1 MTWLTPAIV
10 TNFAYAACMLL
21 FGLLVLSVRNRK
33 MAPRPSYSS
42 YASPLF
48 GASRPAPKNRAAQVS
63 RPTKTAVQH
72 SGLLLSTGLEYTP
85 RELAIPKAPDSF
97 VNPLAAP
104 LIFPALQI
112 PEEVKMNSPSFPFEG
127 VDPVA
132 LAERSESGL
141 LEATSTMHEHIP
153 SLQEAYGILGM
164 EELRVREI
172 AIAPDPYQVN
182 ENASETTNV
191 EDRNDV

>member
-42 YASPLF
+42 YASPLL
-48 GASRPAPKNRAAQVS
+48 GASRPAPKNRPAQVS
-63 RPTKTAVQH
+63 RRAKTVVQN

-85 RELAIPKAPDSF
+85 RERTIPKAPDSF
-97 VNPLAAP
+97 ANSLAAP

-112 PEEVKMNSPSFPFEG
+112 SEEVKMNSPSFPFESL
-127 VDPVA
+127 DPVA
-132 LAERSESGL
+132 LAERSESAL
-141 LEATSTMHEHIP
+141 
-153 SLQEAYGILGM
+153 
-164 EELRVREI
+164 
-172 AIAPDPYQVN
+172 
-182 ENASETTNV
+182 SETTSTIH
-191 EDRNDV
+191 EHMPTLQ